1 MRRSPCEKWFPP
13 LPSVAAQFRRS
24 RRFALGALFGACLLL
39 QAQSPE
45 PGEAKREAQEVSP
58 IWAWANFAML
68 AAGLGY
74 LVVKKGGPWFAARSL
89 AIRKGIAEAEEIR
102 AEAEARA
109 ADVDRRL
116 AGLGTEIEA
125 LRSRARQEQ
134 AAEAERIRQQTAA
147 DLTRI
152 QEHATREIDAAGK
165 TARVELKRYAAQLAV
180 DLAEQKIRRQMT
192 PVVQSALVEN
202 FVRDLD
208 HPASGSHLSK

>member
-1 MRRSPCEKWFPP
+1 MRK
-13 LPSVAAQFRRS
+13 L
-24 RRFALGALFGACLLL
+24 ALGALFGACLLL
-39 QAQSPE
+39 QAQPSE
-45 PGEAKREAQEVSP
+45 SKTTETKEVSP

-74 LVVKKGGPWFAARSL
+74 LVVKKGGPWFAARSV

-102 AEAEARA
+102 AEAKARA

-116 AGLGTEIEA
+116 AGLGAEIEA
-125 LRSRARQEQ
+125 LRGHARQEQ

-147 DLTRI
+147 DLARI
-152 QEHATREIDAAGK
+152 QEHATREIEAAGK
-165 TARVELKRYAAQLAV
+165 TARVNLKRYAAQLAV

-202 FVRDLD
+202 FVLDLD
-208 HPASGSHLSK
+208 HPAAGSHLNK